1 VGGVVECESRGTVD
15 LEFFYKE
22 MGRREIREVGCAE
35 EGVVGVPR
43 CVRSCEAS
51 LPFSE
56 RVDGY
61 VD

>member
-1 VGGVVECESRGTVD
+1 MN

>member
-1 VGGVVECESRGTVD
+1 VN
-15 LEFFYKE
+15 LELLYKK
-22 MGRREIREVGCAE
+22 MGRRDTREVGRAE

-43 CVRSCEAS
+43 CVRSCEAI